1 MESNMRPAVIKLGGS
16 LLFTEGGEL
25 REEYVKSFLASLKK
39 YSEASDRKI
48 VVVVGGGKV
57 ARRYIEVG
65 RRLAVNESLLD
76 EIGIQVSRLNASLMH
91 TAFYGTFPLIPDTLR
106 RLHELVNLGMKIIFM
121 GGLQPG
127 QSTTTTAALAAES
140 LGAELI
146 IATDV
151 DGIYTEDPKKHP
163 EASFLEEISVGELKR
178 KFVSGQHAGEYRLID
193 LYALNIIERGRI
205 ATYVL
210 NGNPPDRIFRV
221 LSGEREKY
229 TRITFG

>member
-1 MESNMRPAVIKLGGS
+1 MESHMRPAVIKLGGS

-91 TAFYGTFPLIPDTLR
+91 TAFYGTLPLVPDTLR
-106 RLHELVNLGMKIIFM
+106 RLHELVNLGMKVIFM

-178 KFVSGQHAGEYRLID
+178 KFVSEQRAGEYRLID
-193 LYALNIIERGRI
+193 LYALNIIQRGRI